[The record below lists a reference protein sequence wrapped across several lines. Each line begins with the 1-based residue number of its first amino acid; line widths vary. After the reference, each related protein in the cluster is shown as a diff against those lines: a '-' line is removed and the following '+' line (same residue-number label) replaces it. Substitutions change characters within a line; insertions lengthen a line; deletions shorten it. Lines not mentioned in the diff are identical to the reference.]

1 MDETEASSRWMTR
14 VEAAA
19 HLGVSLRAIKRW
31 MDLGKLHFE
40 REARNGRVR
49 VRVDSVES
57 DLRTDVL
64 G

>member
-1 MDETEASSRWMTR
+1 MTR

-19 HLGVSLRAIKRW
+19 HLGVSLRTIKRW